1 MSFFSERHR
10 ESNVDNGTAEAGD
23 LLHSYTL
30 REVTIKLETVISSLE
45 ITCSAIQQHGNLLNV
60 VIYWELED
68 KERQQVF
75 CLPLNLIKDLSK
87 EGTLYLV

>member
-1 MSFFSERHR
+1 MSK
-10 ESNVDNGTAEAGD
+10 NLKVDNGTVEPAD
-23 LLHSYTL
+23 LLNSYTL
-30 REVTIKLETVISSLE
+30 REVIIELETVISSLE
-45 ITCSAIQQHGNLLNV
+45 ITCSVIQQHGNLLNA

-75 CLPLNLIKDLSK
+75 CLPLNHTKDLSK